1 MFDKSRIMKE
11 AHKRTRQD
19 MANFPKLY
27 AGYSYAAVFALCLRG
42 AWRDAKAG
50 KFDAT
55 ANLRREG
62 LRGEVLRL
70 QMKTR
75 LFAPDYAR
83 WSALSA
89 ELAAMGA

>member
-27 AGYSYAAVFALCLRG
+27 AGYSYAAVFALCLRS

-50 KFDAT
+50 KFDAL
-55 ANLRREG
+55 ANPLKEHLKSEITRI
-62 LRGEVLRL
+62 

-83 WSALSA
+83 WNALST

>member
-27 AGYSYAAVFALCLRG
+27 AGYSYAAVFATCLRA
-42 AWRDAKAG
+42 AWKDAKLG
-50 KFDAT
+50 RFDT
-55 ANLRREG
+55 PVNPRQERLQ
-62 LRGEVLRL
+62 GEVVRL

-83 WSALSA
+83 WNALTA
-89 ELAAMGA
+89 ELARVGA

>member
-1 MFDKSRIMKE
+1 MFNKSRIMKE

-42 AWRDAKAG
+42 AWRDAKLG
-50 KFDAT
+50 KFEAP
-55 ANLRREG
+55 ANPRRDELQG
-62 LRGEVLRL
+62 KVIGL